1 MNSEEFG
8 KITYILM
15 NSNLGM
21 VKMCELLFKIAKL
34 NTDIDW
40 YSDESP
46 KIVLT
51 EEETTEIKAVS
62 VSEQTDDQRYF

>member
-21 VKMCELLFKIAKL
+21 VKMCELLYKIAKL

-51 EEETTEIKAVS
+51 EENSTEVEAIS
-62 VSEQTDDQRYF
+62 VEEKFDPSGYF